1 MIYKYTE
8 WLEESE
14 KTEAPAAAPEQTEP
28 EADLTPAQM
37 EAPAEPEAPAPAEPT
52 EVEEM
57 DETTEIGKFRKLDQA
72 RKDAVKAFKDK
83 QKVFLEMPD
92 ETRKNPET
100 DEDKEKVQTLKSELI
115 SLNQAMKDAEAAFN
129 KFNDELLGTAEEEED
144 IEP

>member
-1 MIYKYTE
+1 MIYKYNQ

-14 KTEAPAAAPEQTEP
+14 KVEPAAVPAET

-37 EAPAEPEAPAPAEPT
+37 ENPAEPEAPAPAEPA

-57 DETTEIGKFRKLDQA
+57 DETTDIGKFKKLDQA

-83 QKVFLEMPD
+83 QKEFLDMPE
-92 ETRKNPET
+92 ETRKNPVSE
-100 DEDKEKVQTLKSELI
+100 EDKANVQTMKDELI
-115 SLNQAMKDAEAAFN
+115 ALHKTMKDAESEFN
-129 KFNDELLGTAEEEED
+129 KFNDELLGIAAEEEED